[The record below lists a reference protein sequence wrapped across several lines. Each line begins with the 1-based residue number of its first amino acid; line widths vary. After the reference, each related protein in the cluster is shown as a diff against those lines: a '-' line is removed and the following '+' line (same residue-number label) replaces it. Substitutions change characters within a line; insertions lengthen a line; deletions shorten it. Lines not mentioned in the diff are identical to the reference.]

1 LAELPAACGDQHYA
15 DRAEETLA
23 CFRQFVARFDGD
35 FNAYRGMVSERYYQT
50 ACFQP
55 RACCSR
61 SRRKSTD
68 ERPVAVSPDTP
79 RVRPA
84 AYIDMCC
91 TGIVRAGKTCGATST
106 RIPRAN
112 STTAVP

>member
-35 FNAYRGMVSERYYQT
+35 CNAYRGMVSERYYQT

-55 RACCSR
+55 
-61 SRRKSTD
+61 KGMLLTL
-68 ERPVAVSPDTP
+68 SPEVD
-79 RVRPA
+79 R
-84 AYIDMCC
+84 
-91 TGIVRAGKTCGATST
+91 
-106 RIPRAN
+106 
-112 STTAVP
+112 